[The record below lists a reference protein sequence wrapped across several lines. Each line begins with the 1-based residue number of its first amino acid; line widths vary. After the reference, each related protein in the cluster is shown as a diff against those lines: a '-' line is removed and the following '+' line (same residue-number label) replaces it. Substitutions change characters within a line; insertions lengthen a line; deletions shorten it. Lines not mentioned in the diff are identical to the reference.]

1 MTDLSRYFDLIGYRH
16 GGAPTLEALRELQL
30 RHTHTIPFENLSP
43 LAGLPVR
50 LDLPSLLN
58 KFTSRRGGY
67 CFEHNIVFRQAL
79 DAFGF
84 RTRALLARVRLNA
97 PPDVI
102 TPLTHML
109 VMVEL
114 DGERWIADTGFG
126 RAVPTAPLRL
136 QPGVVQETPNGLYRL
151 MEDEAGYRLE
161 AELAGRWEPLYVFDL
176 TPRYQPDFEMGNWY
190 VSTHSSSHF
199 VHDLVVVLSSA
210 AGRRVIYNTRHSFY
224 GIGAEPVHLQ
234 LTSVDAIF
242 ELMRTEFG
250 IEAEPLPGLR
260 TRIGRILKRQG
271 APIRPRPAG
280 RARA

>member
-1 MTDLSRYFDLIGYRH
+1 MTDLSPYFDLIGYRH

-30 RHTHTIPFENLSP
+30 RHTHTIPFENLTP

-58 KFTSRRGGY
+58 KFSARRGGY
-67 CFEHNIVFRQAL
+67 CFEHNIVFRHAL
-79 DAFGF
+79 DSFGF
-84 RTRALLARVRLNA
+84 STRALLARVRYNQ
-97 PPDVI
+97 PPELI
-102 TPLTHML
+102 TPQTHML
-109 VMVEL
+109 LMIEL

-136 QPGVVQETPNGLYRL
+136 QPGAVQETPNGPYRV

-176 TPRYQPDFEMGNWY
+176 TPRYQSDFEMSNWY
-190 VSTHSSSHF
+190 VSTHGNSHF
-199 VHDLVVVLSSA
+199 VHDLVVVRSSP

-224 GIGAEPVHLQ
+224 GIGAEPVHMQ

-242 ELMRTEFG
+242 ALLRSEFG

-260 TRIGRILKRQG
+260 TRIGRILKRDG
-271 APIRPRPAG
+271 AAKAPRPAARV
-280 RARA
+280 RA